1 MNQLKVFSL
10 LIFLFSQNFLTGQE
24 ISIFPGLFKQEFYVD
39 DRKVSCKEVENLI
52 AKNNEANILWQKS
65 KKYQWAA
72 GGLSVAE
79 AGLAIYALNKAS
91 NGNQESALTPVY
103 AAVGVGIVS
112 VIFSYN
118 FLKLRKN
125 SILKYNKSF
134 DNKSHSY
141 ISPSSSGIGL
151 ALNF

>member
-1 MNQLKVFSL
+1 MKTFKAIVIFTFSL
-10 LIFLFSQNFLTGQE
+10 AQNFVVGQE

-39 DRKVSCKEVENLI
+39 DQKVSRKEVETLI
-52 AKNNEANILWQKS
+52 AKNKEANIMWQKS

-72 GGLSVAE
+72 GCFSIAQ

-91 NGNQESALTPVY
+91 NGDQESALTPLY
-103 AAVGVGIVS
+103 AAVGVGIGS

-125 SILKYNKSF
+125 AILKYNKSF
-134 DNKSHSY
+134 DKKSHSY
-141 ISPSSSGIGL
+141 ISPSSNGIGL